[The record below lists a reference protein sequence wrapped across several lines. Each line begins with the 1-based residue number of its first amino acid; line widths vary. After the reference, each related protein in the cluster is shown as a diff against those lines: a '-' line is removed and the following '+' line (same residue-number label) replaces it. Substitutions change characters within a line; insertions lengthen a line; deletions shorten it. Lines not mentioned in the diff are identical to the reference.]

1 MRIILEPSRFP
12 GGLGRRIDENYT
24 GQMTTTAPIT
34 LPTIAF
40 LGAGSMAKAVLAGLL
55 KPGVTV
61 QGGIRATNR
70 SEAKAA
76 ELADTAGVTAWAT
89 ETEPEANRLAVTGA
103 DIVIVAVKP
112 PMVPDLL
119 REIADSLAP
128 GTLVVS
134 VAAGVTVATFE
145 SMLPASVA
153 VIRSMPN
160 TPAVVGLAVT
170 GLSAGTRSSAA
181 QLAMATALFET
192 VGEVLVVPEDKIDAL
207 STISGSGPA
216 YVFYLI
222 EQLTLTAIDKG
233 FTPEQAATMVNGTF
247 LGASALLAV
256 SDLTPTELRR
266 QVTSPHGTTERAV
279 QQLEAGGVKALFDK
293 ATDAAL
299 ARARELAAS

>member
-1 MRIILEPSRFP
+1 
-12 GGLGRRIDENYT
+12 
-24 GQMTTTAPIT
+24 MTSTETVT

-61 QGGIRATNR
+61 TGGIRATNR
-70 SEAKAA
+70 TAAKAA
-76 ELADTAGVTAWAT
+76 ELAETEGVSTWAT
-89 ETEPEANRLAVTGA
+89 EIDPEANLKAIDGA
-103 DIVIVAVKP
+103 RIVIVAVKP
-112 PMVPDLL
+112 HMVPDLL
-119 REIADSLAP
+119 DEIAPALAP

-134 VAAGVTVATFE
+134 VAAGVTVASFE
-145 SMLPASVA
+145 ARLPESVR

-160 TPAVVGLAVT
+160 TPAVVGMAVT
-170 GLSAGTRSSAA
+170 GLSAGTRSTAED
-181 QLAMATALFET
+181 LALATELFAT
-192 VGEVLVVPEDKIDAL
+192 VGDVLVVPEEKLDAL

-222 EQLTLTAIDKG
+222 EQLTRTAVDKG
-233 FTPEQAATMVNGTF
+233 FTPAEAATMVNGTF

-256 SDLTPTELRR
+256 SDQEPGELRR
-266 QVTSPHGTTERAV
+266 QVTSPNGTTERAV
-279 QQLEAGGVKALFDK
+279 WELEKVDLKGMFDT